1 MKKLLIMAI
10 SLIIIP
16 AIFCG
21 CNSVK
26 KRNSDATSKIVDTT
40 ILETVNSTNA
50 ESDINSSDLK
60 LEGDPYCHTVSA
72 YDYIQEFPD
81 LNTPYLEANLP
92 KELQNFLDT
101 DGKFALIADEPNLL
115 SLVEFFYNDSSN
127 FRSTNYFAK
136 IYCDNYSYSTIIG
149 RPIIY
154 YDNEEF
160 YIEGFSLTSIN
171 KELIRYNWNSAT
183 IETIAENADL
193 LGVSNVTEYYY
204 DVTID
209 TTIKRNDDNSFSL
222 YRLGVNHYN
231 FVTNSSSI
239 LSYQFPFIDDY
250 DNLIHLKIDRDNL
263 ENSKLLVIDA
273 NVKEMLNDYFYD
285 DIGYPSFTFY
295 LYEKNDNSYILYGH
309 NYNYALLP
317 KEPFYYCYHIYDLD
331 SVFTDV
337 DLRFDDT
344 KVGDIRIFIL
354 HIGNVN
360 IPNTNFTEL
369 YAILDSLYV
378 NDVDEGVNNL
388 LNKPFKFSERSE
400 KIEELLTYINNN

>member
-21 CNSVK
+21 CNSNK
-26 KRNSDATSKIVDTT
+26 QRNSDATSKIVDTT

-160 YIEGFSLTSIN
+160 YIEGFPITSIN
-171 KELIRYNWNSAT
+171 KELVRYNWNSAT

-222 YRLGVNHYN
+222 YRLGVNYYS
-231 FVTNSSSI
+231 FETTSTLTVPLI
-239 LSYQFPFIDDY
+239 AYDRPFIDNDH
-250 DNLIHLKIDRDNL
+250 NLIQIKVDPDNL
-263 ENSKLLVIDA
+263 ENSQLIVIDTDIK
-273 NVKEMLNDYFYD
+273 KELIDYLYD
-285 DIGYPSFTFY
+285 SIGYPSFQY
-295 LYEKNDNSYILYGH
+295 SLYEKNDNSYILYGY
-309 NYNYALLP
+309 NYNYFLLP
-317 KEPFYYCYHIYDLD
+317 EEPFSYCYHIDDLD
-331 SVFTDV
+331 NVFTDV
-337 DLRFDDT
+337 DLRSDT
-344 KVGDIRIFIL
+344 DNCVAL
-354 HIGNVN
+354 HIGNIN
-360 IPNTNFTEL
+360 IPNTNFTEF
-369 YAILDSLYV
+369 YSYWFYLDS
-378 NDVDEGVNNL
+378 DKVDEELSIL
-388 LNKPFKFSERSE
+388 LNKPFKFSELSE
-400 KIEELLTYINNN
+400 KFEELFTI